1 MRLGLPN
8 LSGIEYI
15 SKMRINIGL
24 LIFFAICTHCKA
36 MNVDDNKRPRPSSPI
51 LNRVAVFD
59 TNVCIDAYN
68 IIAELK
74 LIDDT
79 KKFADLWKGLNN
91 EQIDLAADHM

>member
-1 MRLGLPN
+1 M
-8 LSGIEYI
+8 
-15 SKMRINIGL
+15 
-24 LIFFAICTHCKA
+24 
-36 MNVDDNKRPRPSSPI
+36 DDVKRPRPGSLI

-79 KKFADLWKGLNN
+79 KSFHELWEDLSN
-91 EQIDLAADHM
+91 EQIEIAADHM